1 MPLSVGGRTE
11 QNRAEKKGK
20 KKKIGETEKLIG
32 IVELRTKPRYE
43 SRGTTISLARNLKVP

>member
-20 KKKIGETEKLIG
+20 KKKRLEKLKSWL
-32 IVELRTKPRYE
+32 V
-43 SRGTTISLARNLKVP
+43 